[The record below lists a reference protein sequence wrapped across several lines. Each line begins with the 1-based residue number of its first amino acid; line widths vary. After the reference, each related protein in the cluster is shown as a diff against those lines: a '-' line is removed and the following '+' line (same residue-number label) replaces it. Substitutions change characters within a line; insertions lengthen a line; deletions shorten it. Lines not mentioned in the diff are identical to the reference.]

1 MKEVKFEATRIS
13 LDGGETWANIKPLRY
28 ENYLQEPV
36 HATGGWG
43 NPINISNNQEGLK

>member
-1 MKEVKFEATRIS
+1 MEEVRFEATRIS
-13 LDGGETWANIKPLRY
+13 LDGGETWTNIKPSRY

-43 NPINISNNQEGLK
+43 NLIDIPNSQEISE